1 MMPRPLPALDD
12 QLPEQMSSLITRIR
26 DGEPSALAEVYNR
39 YSSQL
44 MALAWR
50 LTGSVEDAEDV
61 LHDVFL
67 GLPEALRHYDE
78 RGAFGQWIRR
88 VTARVALSAI
98 RARRTSRE
106 LSIDDY
112 PSIESTDQAD
122 SAAGSVPIQRAID
135 SLPEPLRLVFVLKTM
150 EGHSHAHISALLGI
164 SRGTSE
170 VRLHRATRMLRL
182 ALHSDHPD
190 R

>member
-12 QLPEQMSSLITRIR
+12 QLPEQMSSLSTRIR

-78 RGAFGQWIRR
+78 RGAFEQWIRR

-122 SAAGSVPIQRAID
+122 SAAGSSQSKPAASTPGGSIATITCEPRISSTLSDFRRSCFRAD
-135 SLPEPLRLVFVLKTM
+135 PF
-150 EGHSHAHISALLGI
+150 A
-164 SRGTSE
+164 
-170 VRLHRATRMLRL
+170 VRRPA
-182 ALHSDHPD
+182 S
-190 R
+190 

>member
-78 RGAFGQWIRR
+78 RGAFGPGERPVSFRSTIIRR
-88 VTARVALSAI
+88 SNRLI
-98 RARRTSRE
+98 RRIQPLGRFRYSEPSIPSRSLCGSSSFSRPWRDTPTPTSRRFLE
-106 LSIDDY
+106 SAVAHPRSGSIA
-112 PSIESTDQAD
+112 Q
-122 SAAGSVPIQRAID
+122 
-135 SLPEPLRLVFVLKTM
+135 
-150 EGHSHAHISALLGI
+150 HACCG
-164 SRGTSE
+164 
-170 VRLHRATRMLRL
+170 
-182 ALHSDHPD
+182 
-190 R
+190 